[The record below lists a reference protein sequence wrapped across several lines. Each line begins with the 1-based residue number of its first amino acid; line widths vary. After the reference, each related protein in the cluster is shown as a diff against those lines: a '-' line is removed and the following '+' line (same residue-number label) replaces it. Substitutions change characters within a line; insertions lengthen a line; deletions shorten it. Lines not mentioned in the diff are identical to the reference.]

1 MKSCHFCGHEN
12 KDTAKFCVKC
22 GKSLEKHC
30 PKCDAEVGEE
40 EIYCPQC
47 GTRLDGKVNC
57 PKCNAENDGTAA
69 FCELCGAPLKALP
82 VEKGRAPNP
91 YSVRSQGVY
100 ARSNA
105 PAPVEKEPPKAAPKK
120 RRICKSLLSRAL
132 DITRA
137 SLIMAFALVMFIM
150 SFMSVAKINTE
161 DMDLGDMD
169 MGTGVTMELIEAN
182 VSTIDFIEGAFYRI
196 DPMTEEAL
204 VKDFALYFKDH
215 LSKQGLKVFDR
226 LTAGDASVSDAMRAI
241 EIFERIIEDYNVLK
255 LISSKTVAENT
266 PSATMELWFCAA
278 LSLLYIGLSF
288 AFFITSLVD
297 FINTLKG
304 KKSKANLSV
313 CAFAL
318 ASALGAAVFGYI
330 ALGGSLGF
338 GIITFLVFALL
349 CFTVET
355 GYRIFSGELRF
366 SKQKLPR
373 YISAAV
379 GTVLAVLVLCFM
391 GSSLLS
397 VTCSYEEAAKFHAGY
412 NVSMLASAWNSLKLA
427 ELNPEL
433 IGSAES
439 YFNSVFSG
447 AGTSAVYGDKV
458 IFQLSPSLM
467 GIIGQVEIENLLA
480 ALGIL
485 IYLLVGAVVVT
496 LVLSVTDRIKALTS
510 DREAKLVYGILEI
523 VFIVVLLGLVI
534 AYSAL
539 VTNTLEGFPKFQ
551 CTAGVSGLL
560 VASVVLVAAE
570 FIQRL
575 VFRFLEKKKSSPS
588 ESEEISEEK
597 ESREF

>member
-1 MKSCHFCGHEN
+1 MKSCRFCGHEN

-30 PKCDAEVGEE
+30 PKCNAEVGEE
-40 EIYCPQC
+40 EIYCSQC

-69 FCELCGAPLKALP
+69 FCAICGAPLKPLP

-91 YSVRSQGVY
+91 YSVRAQGVY

-105 PAPVEKEPPKAAPKK
+105 PAPAEKEPPKAAPKK
-120 RRICKSLLSRAL
+120 KRDYKGLLSRAL
-132 DITRA
+132 DIGRA
-137 SLIMAFALVMFIM
+137 ALILVFSLVMFIM
-150 SFMSVAKINTE
+150 SFMSVSKVSTE
-161 DMDLGDMD
+161 DMNLGD

-182 VSTIDFIEGAFYRI
+182 VSTVDFVEGAFYRI

-215 LSKQGLKVFDR
+215 LSQQDLTVFDR
-226 LTAGDASVSDAMRAI
+226 LTSGEASASDAMRAI
-241 EIFERIIEDYNVLK
+241 EIFERILEDYNVLK
-255 LISSKTVAENT
+255 VISSKTVAENT

-278 LSLLYIGLSF
+278 FSLLYIGLSF
-288 AFFITSLVD
+288 AFFITALVD
-297 FINTLKG
+297 FVNTLRG
-304 KKSKANLSV
+304 KKSKANLPL
-313 CAFAL
+313 CILNL
-318 ASALGAAVFGYI
+318 AAAVGLSAFSYI
-330 ALGGSLGF
+330 SLEGSLGF
-338 GIITFLVFALL
+338 GVITFLVFAVLSVA
-349 CFTVET
+349 VET

-366 SKQKLPR
+366 FKQKLPR

-391 GSSLLS
+391 GSSLLN
-397 VTCSYEEAAKFHAGY
+397 VTCSYEEAANFHAGY
-412 NVSMLASAWNSLKLA
+412 GASMLASAWDSLKLLD
-427 ELNPEL
+427 LNPEL

-439 YFNSVFSG
+439 YFDSVFAG
-447 AGTSAVYGDKV
+447 AGTSGVYGDEI
-458 IFQLSPSLM
+458 IFQLSPSMM
-467 GIIGQVEIENLLA
+467 GILGQAEIENLLA

-496 LVLSVTDRIKALTS
+496 LALSVSDRIKALTS
-510 DREAKLVYGILEI
+510 DREAKLVYGILET

-534 AYSAL
+534 VYSSL
-539 VTNTLEGFPKFQ
+539 VTYTLEGFPKFQ
-551 CTAGVSGLL
+551 YTAGVSGLL
-560 VASVVLVAAE
+560 IASVVLVATE

-588 ESEEISEEK
+588 APEKISEEK
-597 ESREF
+597 ESREV

>member
-137 SLIMAFALVMFIM
+137 PLIMAFALVMFIM

-215 LSKQGLKVFDR
+215 LSKQDLKVFDR

-355 GYRIFSGELRF
+355 G
-366 SKQKLPR
+366 
-373 YISAAV
+373 
-379 GTVLAVLVLCFM
+379 
-391 GSSLLS
+391 
-397 VTCSYEEAAKFHAGY
+397 
-412 NVSMLASAWNSLKLA
+412 
-427 ELNPEL
+427 
-433 IGSAES
+433 
-439 YFNSVFSG
+439 
-447 AGTSAVYGDKV
+447 
-458 IFQLSPSLM
+458 
-467 GIIGQVEIENLLA
+467 
-480 ALGIL
+480 
-485 IYLLVGAVVVT
+485 
-496 LVLSVTDRIKALTS
+496 
-510 DREAKLVYGILEI
+510 
-523 VFIVVLLGLVI
+523 
-534 AYSAL
+534 
-539 VTNTLEGFPKFQ
+539 
-551 CTAGVSGLL
+551 
-560 VASVVLVAAE
+560 
-570 FIQRL
+570 
-575 VFRFLEKKKSSPS
+575 
-588 ESEEISEEK
+588 
-597 ESREF
+597 

>member
-1 MKSCHFCGHEN
+1 MKYLC
-12 KDTAKFCVKC
+12 
-22 GKSLEKHC
+22 
-30 PKCDAEVGEE
+30 
-40 EIYCPQC
+40 
-47 GTRLDGKVNC
+47 
-57 PKCNAENDGTAA
+57 CN
-69 FCELCGAPLKALP
+69 
-82 VEKGRAPNP
+82 
-91 YSVRSQGVY
+91 
-100 ARSNA
+100 
-105 PAPVEKEPPKAAPKK
+105 
-120 RRICKSLLSRAL
+120 
-132 DITRA
+132 
-137 SLIMAFALVMFIM
+137 
-150 SFMSVAKINTE
+150 
-161 DMDLGDMD
+161 
-169 MGTGVTMELIEAN
+169 
-182 VSTIDFIEGAFYRI
+182 STIFYQQ
-196 DPMTEEAL
+196 D
-204 VKDFALYFKDH
+204 
-215 LSKQGLKVFDR
+215 LKVFDR

-349 CFTVET
+349 CFAVET

-412 NVSMLASAWNSLKLA
+412 NASMLASAWNSLKLA

-551 CTAGVSGLL
+551 YTAGVSG
-560 VASVVLVAAE
+560 ASGCFRRPRRRGIYSAAR
-570 FIQRL
+570 IQ
-575 VFRFLEKKKSSPS
+575 
-588 ESEEISEEK
+588 IS
-597 ESREF
+597 

>member
-30 PKCDAEVGEE
+30 PKCDAAVGEE

-69 FCELCGAPLKALP
+69 FCEICGAPLKALP

-100 ARSNA
+100 ARSSASA
-105 PAPVEKEPPKAAPKK
+105 PAEKEPPKAAPKK
-120 RRICKSLLSRAL
+120 RKICKSLLSRAL

-182 VSTIDFIEGAFYRI
+182 VSTIDFLEGAFYRI

-215 LSKQGLKVFDR
+215 LSKQALKVFDR
-226 LTAGDASVSDAMRAI
+226 LGTSEAI

-288 AFFITSLVD
+288 VFFITSLVD

-304 KKSKANLSV
+304 KK
-313 CAFAL
+313 
-318 ASALGAAVFGYI
+318 
-330 ALGGSLGF
+330 
-338 GIITFLVFALL
+338 
-349 CFTVET
+349 
-355 GYRIFSGELRF
+355 
-366 SKQKLPR
+366 
-373 YISAAV
+373 
-379 GTVLAVLVLCFM
+379 
-391 GSSLLS
+391 
-397 VTCSYEEAAKFHAGY
+397 
-412 NVSMLASAWNSLKLA
+412 
-427 ELNPEL
+427 
-433 IGSAES
+433 
-439 YFNSVFSG
+439 
-447 AGTSAVYGDKV
+447 
-458 IFQLSPSLM
+458 
-467 GIIGQVEIENLLA
+467 
-480 ALGIL
+480 
-485 IYLLVGAVVVT
+485 
-496 LVLSVTDRIKALTS
+496 
-510 DREAKLVYGILEI
+510 
-523 VFIVVLLGLVI
+523 
-534 AYSAL
+534 
-539 VTNTLEGFPKFQ
+539 
-551 CTAGVSGLL
+551 
-560 VASVVLVAAE
+560 
-570 FIQRL
+570 
-575 VFRFLEKKKSSPS
+575 
-588 ESEEISEEK
+588 
-597 ESREF
+597 